1 MRETLKKNGM
11 ALRNPLNGNAIHIDG
26 LHTKRGGHTPYGY
39 AYLDGKLLID
49 PKEQVVVRK
58 ILKFRQDGQTFQAIA
73 DELNR
78 HKIPTRS
85 GKPWIKSVI
94 RSIVLR
100 TKGEIK

>member
-1 MRETLKKNGM
+1 MNKCR
-11 ALRNPLNGNAIHIDG
+11 
-26 LHTKRGGHTPYGY
+26 GHTPYGY

-49 PKEQVVVRK
+49 PKEQIVLRK
-58 ILKFRQDGQTFQAIA
+58 ILKLRQAGQTFQAIA
-73 DELNR
+73 DELNH
-78 HKIPTRS
+78 HKTLTRS

>member
-1 MRETLKKNGM
+1 M
-11 ALRNPLNGNAIHIDG
+11 ALRDSTNGNASKIDR
-26 LHTKRGGHTPYGY
+26 TQNKRGGYTPYGY

-49 PKEQVVVRK
+49 PKEQITVRK
-58 ILKFRQDGQTFQAIA
+58 ILKLRHEGKTFQAIA

-100 TKGEIK
+100 TKGNIK